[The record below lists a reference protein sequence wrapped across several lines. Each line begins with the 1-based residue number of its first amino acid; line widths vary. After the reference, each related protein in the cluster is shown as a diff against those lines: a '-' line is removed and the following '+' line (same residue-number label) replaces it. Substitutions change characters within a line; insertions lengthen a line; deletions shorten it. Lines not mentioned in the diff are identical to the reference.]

1 VIDRRR
7 FLAASAAMPL
17 ASAWP
22 AFAQQARIPRIGYLV
37 LPSLTELPSRERQA
51 FLDGLRELGY
61 VPGSTIE
68 IVYASAENEAEFLEA
83 ACADLVRLKVDLIVT
98 AGALASIAAQKVT
111 RSVPIVMLALGDAIG
126 IGLVKSLARPGGNL
140 TGVSFLSTELAG
152 KRMQLLKDLLPGAKR
167 IAVMW
172 NPENPNSL
180 NEKRAA
186 IAGARTLKLATQDL
200 PVASDRALAAAMK
213 SLESHRPDALYVT
226 FEGGLI
232 AEHRSEI
239 AEFGMRHRVPIVSG
253 WTSLTEAGALFS
265 YAPDIPVIFHRAAHY
280 VQRILQGAKAGDLPI
295 ELPTKVEL
303 VLNAKTARALGVKF
317 PQELLLLADRVIE

>member
-1 VIDRRR
+1 
-7 FLAASAAMPL
+7 MPL

>member
-1 VIDRRR
+1 
-7 FLAASAAMPL
+7 
-17 ASAWP
+17 
-22 AFAQQARIPRIGYLV
+22 
-37 LPSLTELPSRERQA
+37 
-51 FLDGLRELGY
+51 
-61 VPGSTIE
+61 
-68 IVYASAENEAEFLEA
+68 
-83 ACADLVRLKVDLIVT
+83 
-98 AGALASIAAQKVT
+98 
-111 RSVPIVMLALGDAIG
+111 MLALGDAIG